1 MPDMCKLLDEAEKKL
16 YIQALAYILGMDDK
30 DQKTKKEYLLA
41 QMNEAGIP
49 ESAFKQIKC
58 DCREDA
64 LIKNLSS
71 IKDIRTKRFILRE
84 MILLA
89 IADHEVSDD
98 EVESLHKI
106 GRNIGIKE
114 EKINDFFIWAANGV
128 EWQLEGMKLVEEDL

>member
-1 MPDMCKLLDEAEKKL
+1 MPDMCKLLDETEKKL
-16 YIQALAYILGMDDK
+16 YIQALAYVLGMDDK

-41 QMNEAGIP
+41 QMNDAGIP

-58 DCREDA
+58 DCKEDA
-64 LIKNLSS
+64 LIKSLSS